1 MNTKKM
7 IAMISAVVM
16 FGAVAAACGSTEEGK
31 TPHTTYSMDD
41 INNMSE
47 DELAQAL
54 ENAASEIEQ
63 SESAEQ
69 GSSEEVESIDLWQDV
84 EVTFSGAEYF
94 MMIKAEYVG
103 DNQVIK
109 DNVELCVSGSK
120 DNPDTVYSGW
130 NGGDYLIEA
139 WYDEDELKSAGVV
152 LKKNKDVI
160 GPYNTSSTDYKF
172 YTVSNLG
179 PVVEI
184 TDETDTKPFAAAV
197 DAATE
202 RIKAEVQNGEER
214 FQWAKDKE
222 IYPTEF
228 YIQKGDR
235 FSGEGY
241 ISYSDKDGN
250 FLTWID
256 INKVNYLNADGSWC
270 RDVWMKYE
278 QGIGYDTSNPLDSGW
293 LADELV
299 KVEF

>member
-1 MNTKKM
+1 MNTKKA

-69 GSSEEVESIDLWQDV
+69 GSSEEAESIDLWQDV

-120 DNPDTVYSGW
+120 DNPDTVYSRW
-130 NGGDYLIEA
+130 NGEDYLIEA

-172 YTVSNLG
+172 YTASNLG

-228 YIQKGDR
+228 YIKKGDR

>member
-1 MNTKKM
+1 
-7 IAMISAVVM
+7 MISAVVM

-69 GSSEEVESIDLWQDV
+69 GSSSEEAESIDLWQDV

-94 MMIKAEYVG
+94 MMIKVEYVG

-109 DNVELCVSGSK
+109 DNVELCVPGSK
-120 DNPDTVYSGW
+120 DNPDTVHSGW
-130 NGGDYLIEA
+130 NGKDYLIEA
-139 WYDEDELKSAGVV
+139 WYDDDVLKEAGIV

-172 YTVSNLG
+172 YTASNLG

-202 RIKAEVQNGEER
+202 RIKAEAQNGEER

-228 YIQKGDR
+228 YIKKGDR